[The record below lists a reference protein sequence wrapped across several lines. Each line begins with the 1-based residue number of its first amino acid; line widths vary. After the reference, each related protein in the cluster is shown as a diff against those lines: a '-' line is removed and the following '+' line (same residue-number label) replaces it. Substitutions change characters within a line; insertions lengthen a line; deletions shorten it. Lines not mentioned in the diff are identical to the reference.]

1 MAATTTSNIPPATPP
16 LPRTFIDP
24 NDSVLDVATA
34 TLDGLD
40 EDADRVRQTLDW
52 LAGVRDVD
60 AAALVAATAGIEAA
74 RQVLHQA
81 AKTLSLLLARGLD
94 RAPWHDDFE
103 RELRRERE
111 AEAGEAGRQGRKNG
125 KRRGAKR

>member
-1 MAATTTSNIPPATPP
+1 MKTINNIPPGTPP

-24 NDSVLDVATA
+24 NDSVLDVALA
-34 TLDGLD
+34 MLDSLD

-60 AAALVAATAGIEAA
+60 AAALVGAVAGIEAA

-81 AKTLSLLLARGLD
+81 AKTLALLLARGLD
-94 RAPWHDDFE
+94 KAPWHEDFE

-111 AEAGEAGRQGRKNG
+111 AEAEEASRQDKKNG
-125 KRRGAKR
+125 RKRRGGKR